1 MELTLEEI
9 DRRTNDMLEEKEGGI
24 IMKLTELE
32 MKDKD
37 LRIVKKR
44 IAQAKKNITDA
55 LITDNIKYANTLMQQ
70 LNELIVLEKYL
81 SKEDYIQENY

>member
-1 MELTLEEI
+1 
-9 DRRTNDMLEEKEGGI
+9 
-24 IMKLTELE
+24 MKNE
-32 MKDKD
+32 D